1 MFNNQ
6 ESYTL
11 ILDETTRRYLNS
23 QTLDI
28 AFFDDNA
35 PVSGVPGGGQS
46 GAADQEVDDLIGIC
60 KVPLADLAD
69 GISINGDFP
78 VKDLVGVD

>member
-1 MFNNQ
+1 M
-6 ESYTL
+6 
-11 ILDETTRRYLNS
+11 NS

-46 GAADQEVDDLIGIC
+46 GAADQEVDDLIGIS
-60 KVPLADLAD
+60 KVPLVDLAD
-69 GISINGDFP
+69 GIGINGDF
-78 VKDLVGVD
+78 KIKNLIGVDAGTVKV